1 MSCIKSVKGYQ
12 PPYLESGRVSPHIA
26 CARGSKGVYM
36 VRKKGEEPLLYIGT
50 SESQLYKTILRHF
63 QSWKGRQ
70 KRTVYPKQ
78 GYEVKVILTNRK
90 GQATRLEKA
99 LIIDKK
105 PKDNPNK
112 LEQYTVLDLS
122 RAERLHLTEFNEE
135 PLPF

>member
-1 MSCIKSVKGYQ
+1 MSCIKSIKGFQ
-12 PPYLESGRVSPHIA
+12 PPYLENGRVSPHVG
-26 CARGSKGVYM
+26 CARGARGVYM
-36 VRKKGEEPLLYIGT
+36 VRKKGKKTLLYIGM

-63 QSWKGRQ
+63 QSWEGQQ

-112 LEQYTVLDLS
+112 LEQYTFLDLTKS
-122 RAERLHLTEFNEE
+122 ERRHLTEFDEE